1 MRSLDLAL
9 LPETLAVCHLG
20 PHEPIPSSVV
30 SASFVA
36 IARTADE
43 LSIVC
48 SETLAPAGARVE
60 SGWRSLRVT
69 GTLPFAATG
78 IMASL
83 VTPLADAAIP
93 IFAISTFE
101 TDYLLVKASDLAR
114 SIDALEAAGHRVR
127 R

>member
-1 MRSLDLAL
+1 
-9 LPETLAVCHLG
+9 
-20 PHEPIPSSVV
+20 
-30 SASFVA
+30 
-36 IARTADE
+36 
-43 LSIVC
+43 
-48 SETLAPAGARVE
+48 
-60 SGWRSLRVT
+60 
-69 GTLPFAATG
+69 
-78 IMASL
+78 MASL